1 MLAPGLLILKVRE
14 IAAMNRRRF
23 LANTAAATAGM
34 ALALP
39 KRSHA
44 QPSPNDIVNV
54 AIVGIRGNNKGHPT
68 WTARGRGQDH
78 YEHLANIANVR
89 ITHVVDVDE
98 RHFKD
103 SLSLMTQKFGGS
115 PETETDFRRVLDNR
129 DVDAVTIAAP
139 DHWHALMTILA
150 CQAGKDVY
158 VEKPVSHNIVEGRR
172 MIDAARRYGRVVQ
185 AGMQRRSSGVL
196 RRAVQ
201 FLREG
206 GLGTVYGGKTVVY
219 RPRDPI
225 GVAANSAEPPGI
237 HYDLW
242 LGPAPLRPFNE
253 NHFHYHWH
261 WFWEYGTTDLGNTG
275 VHTLDAVRW
284 LLGKQEHPRAAH
296 CIGGLYEAGARTDQA
311 TPNTQYASY
320 QYADG
325 TELHCDLRNWF
336 SGPPEA
342 QGIYIF
348 GSKGWMKVGDDTAQ
362 VYLGRKNELGPT
374 LTVDEKRDAGQAH
387 FENFIEC
394 VRSRKLQDLSAPIE
408 EGHLSATLCHLGNI
422 SYRVGRSLKFDGATE
437 RFEGDEEADKLL
449 SRTYRAPYLLPDR
462 T

>member
-1 MLAPGLLILKVRE
+1 
-14 IAAMNRRRF
+14 MNRRRF
-23 LANTAAATAGM
+23 IANTFAATAGM
-34 ALALP
+34 ALSLP

-44 QPSPNDIVNV
+44 RPSPNDIVNV
-54 AIVGIRGNNKGHPT
+54 AIIGIRGVNKGHPT
-68 WTARGRGQDH
+68 WTTRGRGHDH
-78 YEHLANIANVR
+78 YEHLAGIANVR

-103 SLSLMTQKFGGS
+103 SLSLLTQKYGGS
-115 PETETDFRRVLDNR
+115 PKTETDFRRVLDNR

-158 VEKPVSHNIVEGRR
+158 VEKPVSHNIVEGRK
-172 MIDAARRYGRVVQ
+172 MIEAVRRYGRVVQ
-185 AGMQRRSSGVL
+185 AGTQRRSGGVL
-196 RRAVQ
+196 AKAVQ

-206 GLGTVYGGKTVVY
+206 GLGAVHGGKIVVY
-219 RPRDPI
+219 RARDPI
-225 GVAANSAEPPGI
+225 GVVANSPEPTGV

-242 LGPAPLRPFNE
+242 LGPAPARPFNE

-261 WFWEYGTTDLGNTG
+261 FFWEYGTTDLGNTG
-275 VHTLDAVRW
+275 VHSLDAVRW
-284 LLGKQEHPRAAH
+284 LLGKQEHPRVVH
-296 CIGGLYEAGARTDQA
+296 CSGGLYEAGDRTDQA

-342 QGIYIF
+342 QGIYVF
-348 GSKGWMKVGDDTAQ
+348 GSKGWMKVGDNSAQ
-362 VYLGRKNELGPT
+362 VYFGRKNELGPV
-374 LTVDEKRDAGQAH
+374 LTADDKRDPGQPH

-394 VRSRKLQDLSAPIE
+394 VRSRKVEDLKAPIE
-408 EGHLSATLCHLGNI
+408 EGHLSTTLCHLGNI

-449 SRTYRAPYLLPDR
+449 SRTYRAPYLLPDG